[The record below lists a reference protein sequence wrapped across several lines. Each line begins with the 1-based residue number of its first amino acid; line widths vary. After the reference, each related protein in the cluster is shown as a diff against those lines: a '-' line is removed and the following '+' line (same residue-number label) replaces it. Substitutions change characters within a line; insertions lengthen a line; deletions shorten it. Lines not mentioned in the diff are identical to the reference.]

1 MITTI
6 SNEKQINDKLL
17 SDPVDIPDIVM
28 KGCYEV
34 CPENCLNDG
43 EWKYLNSRNRPLLDK
58 NKRLGVKK
66 GKFTDSKSY

>member
-1 MITTI
+1 
-6 SNEKQINDKLL
+6 
-17 SDPVDIPDIVM
+17 M

-43 EWKYLNSRNRPLLDK
+43 EWKYLNSKNRPLLDK

-66 GKFTDSKSY
+66 GKFTDSKIC